1 SGQLPEGFAWTDGD
15 NNIVPV
21 TAAELL
27 ALGDAI
33 ELAMFNKGVEINT
46 RQLQMKAEVS
56 ALQTLE
62 EIRGYVV
69 GWAHEQVHD
78 TRNS

>member
-1 SGQLPEGFAWTDGD
+1 M
-15 NNIVPV
+15 PV

-33 ELAMFNKGVEINT
+33 DLAIFNKGVEINT
-46 RQLQMKAEVS
+46 RQMQMKAEVR

-62 EIRGYVV
+62 DIRAYRI
-69 GWAHEQVHD
+69 GWTEEAGE
-78 TRNS
+78 